1 MGYLKHGSTFYF
13 GFQSFWMNQNS
24 IDYYYSG
31 PKKTERQIPFLKQMA
46 VFGKS
51 SHLQFLTISGS
62 LFLVP
67 SSKRAEKK
75 GIKKLKR

>member
-1 MGYLKHGSTFYF
+1 MGHLKHGSTFYF

-31 PKKTERQIPFLKQMA
+31 PKKTERQISFFETDGG
-46 VFGKS
+46 FGKS

-62 LFLVP
+62 LVLVP

-75 GIKKLKR
+75 GIKMLKR